1 MTQDQST
8 VTTLSE
14 DGTNNNRNESLSE
27 EAYKELLTQELE
39 KKGSGGK
46 FVW

>member
-1 MTQDQST
+1 MTQDKST
-8 VTTLSE
+8 PCSLSE
-14 DGTNNNRNESLSE
+14 DGANHHSDKSLSE